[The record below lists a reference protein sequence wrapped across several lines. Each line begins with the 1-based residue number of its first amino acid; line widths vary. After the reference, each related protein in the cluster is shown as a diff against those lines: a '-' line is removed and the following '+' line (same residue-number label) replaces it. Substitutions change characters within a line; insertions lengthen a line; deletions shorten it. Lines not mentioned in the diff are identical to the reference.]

1 MDNGILLVCTYRQA
15 NVIVRLQYELT
26 FARLVGLICDKFDGL
41 VPRAVCMLFDVPG
54 YKKFKMDSD
63 DDIQNMLC
71 LGKSFGLNHIDV
83 LIQARNV
90 TTGGNVGVVDY
101 VEDGVNF
108 HGSLDV
114 SVGHEMD
121 FLPTYCPN
129 RSKTF
134 LSAQWAYGITHVGQ
148 CFEGGAN
155 EFRDVLCKYAMERG
169 FQFKYFKN
177 DLVRITI
184 VCKFAAATDCA
195 WSVHARVLPSSWL
208 FCVKRFDSVHTCGAT
223 VRIYR
228 NPRTRSELVSSV
240 VADRMRGQQLKRPT
254 DVHDWVLKKRGV
266 KCLGITPCRSTN
278 SGGIVSP
285 LWKKN
290 PNSYINLEF
299 DQKSGRFVRYFISFC
314 VCINGFNHC
323 RPLLFLDGTFL
334 KGRLKGNLLAA
345 TAKDGN
351 QGVLQGPTLR

>member
-1 MDNGILLVCTYRQA
+1 MEERDVGCVPIQA

-71 LGKSFGLNHIDV
+71 L
-83 LIQARNV
+83 
-90 TTGGNVGVVDY
+90 
-101 VEDGVNF
+101 EDGVNF

-254 DVHDWVLKKRGV
+254 DVVFDLK
-266 KCLGITPCRSTN
+266 N
-278 SGGIVSP
+278 
-285 LWKKN
+285 
-290 PNSYINLEF
+290 
-299 DQKSGRFVRYFISFC
+299 D
-314 VCINGFNHC
+314 
-323 RPLLFLDGTFL
+323 
-334 KGRLKGNLLAA
+334 
-345 TAKDGN
+345 
-351 QGVLQGPTLR
+351 